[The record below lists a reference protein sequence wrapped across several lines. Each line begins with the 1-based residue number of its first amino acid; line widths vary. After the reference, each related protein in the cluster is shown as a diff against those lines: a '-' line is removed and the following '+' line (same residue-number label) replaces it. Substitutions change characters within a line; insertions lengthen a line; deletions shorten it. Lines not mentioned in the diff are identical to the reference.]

1 MEEYTIKELEEL
13 VEQLIGMIVIS
24 EAEISRLKGL
34 KEPTELEKQM
44 LSYYKDESFE
54 LRQELNVVIENLKA
68 ATSKRL
74 Q

>member
-34 KEPTELEKQM
+34 KKPTELEKQM

>member
-13 VEQLIGMIVIS
+13 VDQLIGMIVIS
-24 EAEISRLKGL
+24 EAEISRLMGL

-74 Q
+74 

>member
-13 VEQLIGMIVIS
+13 VDQLIGMIVIS

-44 LSYYKDESFE
+44 LAYYKDESFE

-74 Q
+74 

>member
-13 VEQLIGMIVIS
+13 VDQLIGMIVIS

-44 LSYYKDESFE
+44 LSYYKDECFE
-54 LRQELNVVIENLKA
+54 LRQELDVVIERLKEI
-68 ATSKRL
+68 TSKRL
-74 Q
+74 

>member
-13 VEQLIGMIVIS
+13 VDQRIGMIVIS

-44 LSYYKDESFE
+44 LDYYKDESFE

-74 Q
+74 